1 MKYVVAWEP
10 RRNASEEALDRS
22 LQIFGKW
29 SPAEGS
35 NFLEFFGRVDGRG
48 GFALVE
54 TEDITSIARDVAVF
68 NVFFDFNVY
77 PVVDVQESARIA
89 LKRSTSVAVL
99 ADGGQVRRDMI
110 TQLPARRF

>member
-1 MKYVVAWEP
+1 MHEIRGGLGT

-54 TEDITSIARDVAVF
+54 TDDITSIAGDVAVF

-89 LKRSTSVAVL
+89 AQAVDFRRSA
-99 ADGGQVRRDMI
+99 G
-110 TQLPARRF
+110 

>member
-35 NFLEFFGRVDGRG
+35 NFLEFFGRVDGGRVDGRG

-77 PVVDVQESARIA
+77 PVVDVQESARITA
-89 LKRSTSVAVL
+89 QAVDFRCS
-99 ADGGQVRRDMI
+99 AG
-110 TQLPARRF
+110 